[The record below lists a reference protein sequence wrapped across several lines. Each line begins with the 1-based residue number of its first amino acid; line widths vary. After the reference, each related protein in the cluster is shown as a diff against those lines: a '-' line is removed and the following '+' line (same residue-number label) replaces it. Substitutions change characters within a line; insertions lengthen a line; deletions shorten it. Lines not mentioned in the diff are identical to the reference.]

1 MRALGAASGSDDAP
15 TRVEIDSVSVRYGEM
30 LAVDT
35 VTLTIEPGDILALVG
50 PSGCGK
56 TSLLKAIA
64 GLEPIASGR
73 ITLDGTRLDTLP
85 PHRRNVG
92 MVFQSYALF
101 PHKRVQENVAFGLAM
116 RGDKVD
122 VAGRVQDALDFL
134 QIGKLAEAWPD
145 QLSGGQQQ
153 RVALARTLVVEP
165 RVLLLDEPLSA
176 LDRQLR
182 DTMRAE
188 IRSLVKTVGIT
199 TLIVT
204 HDQEEAMSM
213 ADRIAVMRGGRIE
226 QEGPPRDLYRRPAS
240 AFVAGFLGRVNR
252 FPGRVVSVAEGRL
265 TVKLAGGVAVTASRT
280 GSQTFLPGDD
290 VAVLVRTEALHLD
303 FDRDSGKGIG
313 ASVADRTFLGGR
325 VELALNVDEGPIIRL
340 ELPDRGGLPE
350 NGERVR
356 IRFEPEGVFAFPA

>member
-1 MRALGAASGSDDAP
+1 MDG
-15 TRVEIDSVSVRYGEM
+15 VSVRYGDM
-30 LAVDT
+30 LAVDA
-35 VTLTIEPGDILALVG
+35 VTLSIEPGDVLALVG

-64 GLEPIASGR
+64 GLEPVASGR
-73 ITLDGTRLDTLP
+73 ITLDGARLDTLP

-101 PHKRVQENVAFGLAM
+101 PHKRVRENVAFGLAM
-116 RGDKVD
+116 RGERGD
-122 VAGRVQDALDFL
+122 VAARVRQALDFL
-134 QIGKLAEAWPD
+134 QIGHLADAWPD

-165 RVLLLDEPLSA
+165 RLLLLDEPLSA

-204 HDQEEAMSM
+204 HDQDEAMSM

-226 QEGPPRDLYRRPAS
+226 QEGPPRELYRRPAS
-240 AFVAGFLGRVNR
+240 AFVADFLGRVNR
-252 FPGRVVSVAEGRL
+252 FAGKAVGVEDGRL
-265 TVKLAGGVAVTASRT
+265 TARLAGGATVTATRT

-290 VAVLVRTEALHLD
+290 VALLVRTEALHLD
-303 FDRDSGKGIG
+303 RDGSEGVG

-325 VELALNVDEGPIIRL
+325 VELALRVDDGPVVRL
-340 ELPDRGGLPE
+340 ELPDRGALPE

-356 IRFEPEGVFAFPA
+356 IRFEPDGAFAFPAETAP